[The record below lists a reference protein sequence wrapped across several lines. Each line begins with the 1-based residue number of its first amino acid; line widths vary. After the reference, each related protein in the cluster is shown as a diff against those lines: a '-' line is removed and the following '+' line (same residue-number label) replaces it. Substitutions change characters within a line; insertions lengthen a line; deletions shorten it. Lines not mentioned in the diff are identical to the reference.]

1 MAFQGIGT
9 GFNMVAAS
17 TAAQSVTIP
26 QQTPYLRVVTGIG
39 TAHIAIGTNP
49 TATTTDTVISNQQPE
64 IISLGQVIS
73 QGITTC
79 TLPSAG
85 DGVTGITT
93 LTVPSGYGSQFIEG
107 NLLNL
112 TVNQGAGSTDAQ
124 SYYNLDNLYVS
135 EVVTKRTPDGYFN
148 DRITVTGD
156 MKVQALAGLSGIQ
169 TGLFSEN
176 SLLARKAFKV
186 SVQTGGNNGTV
197 YCHQVQIT
205 GG

>member
-49 TATTTDTVISNQQPE
+49 TATVTDTVVSNQQPE

-112 TVNQGAGSTDAQ
+112 KSQ
-124 SYYNLDNLYVS
+124 
-135 EVVTKRTPDGYFN
+135 KR
-148 DRITVTGD
+148 
-156 MKVQALAGLSGIQ
+156 
-169 TGLFSEN
+169 
-176 SLLARKAFKV
+176 
-186 SVQTGGNNGTV
+186 GGKQKRCNV
-197 YCHQVQIT
+197 AKQK
-205 GG
+205 